1 MASNLMK
8 ARVTE
13 RAEDTDE
20 DEYNVL
26 DDVVRTLTKDSKN
39 TRSQATM
46 LTPTVLTGNKNLEF
60 LILSLGLLE
69 ARSFRKFLERMS
81 LLKYFNIRMQ
91 PL

>member
-46 LTPTVLTGNKNLEF
+46 LTSTVLTGNKNLEF

>member
-8 ARVTE
+8 VRVTE

-39 TRSQATM
+39 TRSESGHDVDVDCADW
-46 LTPTVLTGNKNLEF
+46 E
-60 LILSLGLLE
+60 
-69 ARSFRKFLERMS
+69 
-81 LLKYFNIRMQ
+81 
-91 PL
+91 

>member
-46 LTPTVLTGNKNLEF
+46 LTSTVLTGNKNLEF

-81 LLKYFNIRMQ
+81 LLK
-91 PL
+91 